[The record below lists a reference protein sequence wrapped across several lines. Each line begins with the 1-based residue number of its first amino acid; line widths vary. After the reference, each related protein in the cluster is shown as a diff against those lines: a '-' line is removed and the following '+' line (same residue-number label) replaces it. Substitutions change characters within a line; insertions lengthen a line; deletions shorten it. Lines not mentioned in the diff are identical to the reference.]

1 MATIQYLITSPMPQS
16 GLTWT
21 LTGGPFNW
29 MATIPINNGSGDGSL
44 TGMSVSITDGTH
56 PVNNGTYTILSYNG
70 STATLASSTGS
81 SLLGSS
87 TITITAIL
95 WTVPAGVATCRV
107 RGVGGGGGGG
117 GSGGASKAHSNSSS
131 PGAGGAASLLG
142 EVWFGL
148 FSSPSISPGTQ
159 IAVVPGQGGAGG
171 GGGAGSVPNPG
182 TNGSSG
188 QDSTFG
194 GAIISTGGQGG
205 SAGSPNQ
212 TVASAS
218 NLVYAPGGVPSFNT
232 ITPLTTGIKPVYQGN
247 PPGFG
252 GYGTADTAFLSGGQ
266 GVICRAGGGSPY
278 FHAGQNQGAD
288 NSPTLGGGGGGCS
301 QWPNASTGSS
311 GGFGGTGGTSPTAGN
326 AGTSGAGGGGGG
338 GVTSPSPAGSQSGVS
353 GGAGG
358 PGVIQ
363 ILCEQ

>member
-81 SLLGSS
+81 SLLASS
-87 TITITAIL
+87 TITINSIL
-95 WTVPAGVATCRV
+95 WTVPAGVTSCRV

-117 GSGGASKAHSNSSS
+117 GSGGAKSTSSPASSS

-148 FSSPSISPGTQ
+148 FSSPSITPGTQ
-159 IAVVPGQGGAGG
+159 IAVIPGLGGAGG
-171 GGGAGSVPNPG
+171 GGGSGSGPNPG
-182 TNGSSG
+182 TNGSPG
-188 QDSTFG
+188 ADSTFG
-194 GAIISTGGQGG
+194 GTLISTGSQGG
-205 SAGSPNQ
+205 SAGFSSQ
-212 TVASAS
+212 TVLAES
-218 NLVYAPGGVPSFNT
+218 NLVYSPGGVPSFDA
-232 ITPLTTGIKPVYQGN
+232 ITPIGQGTKPVYQGN

-252 GYGTADTAFLSGGQ
+252 GLGTADTAFLSGGQ
-266 GVICRAGGGSPY
+266 GVVCRAGGGSPY
-278 FHAGQNQGAD
+278 YHAGQNQGAD

-301 QWPNASTGSS
+301 QWPNTTGSTG
-311 GGFGGTGGTSPTAGN
+311 GAGGTGGTSPVAGS
-326 AGTSGAGGGGGG
+326 AGTAGAGGGGGG
-338 GVTSPSPAGSQSGVS
+338 GVTTPGSNQSGVS
-353 GGAGG
+353 GGPGG
-358 PGVIQ
+358 GGVIQ